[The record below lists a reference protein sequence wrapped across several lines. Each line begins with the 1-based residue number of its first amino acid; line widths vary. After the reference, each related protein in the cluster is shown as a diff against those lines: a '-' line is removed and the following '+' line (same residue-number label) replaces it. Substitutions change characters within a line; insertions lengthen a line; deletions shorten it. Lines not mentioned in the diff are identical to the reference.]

1 MHVDINFNNQLISSA
16 RGILTWLKSIFETE
30 FHILKYQSEIFKMK
44 FWILTLGLVNG
55 FTVTQDDG
63 ITEIY
68 DTRDLWY
75 GGEKLTITAYEKQG
89 VGYFRLKGVDNWGF
103 KWDKCN
109 GPTRFLIR
117 YFNFMIHKLWL
128 ISTLMLKMTKFFGTI
143 TF

>member
-1 MHVDINFNNQLISSA
+1 MGLTHYKNKICEPNFISQNI
-16 RGILTWLKSIFETE
+16 REKILKMIFLILTI
-30 FHILKYQSEIFKMK
+30 
-44 FWILTLGLVNG
+44 GLVTG
-55 FTVTQDDG
+55 FTMNQENGVT
-63 ITEIY
+63 EVY

-117 YFNFMIHKLWL
+117 YFKLNPYIYRCW
-128 ISTLMLKMTKFFGTI
+128 
-143 TF
+143 

>member
-1 MHVDINFNNQLISSA
+1 MIFL
-16 RGILTWLKSIFETE
+16 ILTIS
-30 FHILKYQSEIFKMK
+30 
-44 FWILTLGLVNG
+44 LVNG

-63 ITEIY
+63 VTEIY

-117 YFNFMIHKLWL
+117 YFNFVIPKFWFISALNLVPSIKVLRLRSLMARLKLYSEIL
-128 ISTLMLKMTKFFGTI
+128 
-143 TF
+143 